1 MNSLNATGRVGA
13 DAELRYTEK
22 GTAIC
27 QFSFALQDGYGD
39 NRVTSWLRCSVFGNK
54 AEKVQPLIR
63 KGSLVAI
70 SGSIRNVELPNKD
83 GVKQSKLECRI
94 VDVTLLDKRADG
106 DNLKPAS
113 EPKKADG
120 FQPDPF
126 ADEDLDSIP
135 F

>member
-1 MNSLNATGRVGA
+1 MNILCATGRTGS
-13 DAELRYTEK
+13 DAELRYTPSNV
-22 GTAIC
+22 AVC
-27 QFSFALQDGYGD
+27 QFNFALQSGYGD
-39 NRVTSWLRCSVFGNK
+39 NRKTTWLRCSVFGTK

-63 KGSLVAI
+63 KGGLLAI
-70 SGSIRNVELPNKD
+70 TGEITLNEYVGKD
-83 GVKQSKLECRI
+83 GVKKSSLECRV
-94 VDVTLLDKRADG
+94 VDVTLLDKRADS

-126 ADEDLDSIP
+126 DDDEPLP

>member
-1 MNSLNATGRVGA
+1 MNIICATGRVGA

-22 GTAIC
+22 GTAVC

-39 NRVTSWLRCSVFGNK
+39 NRVTSWLRCSVFGTK
-54 AEKVQPLIR
+54 AEKVQPLIF
-63 KGSLVAI
+63 KGSLIAI
-70 SGSIRNVELPNKD
+70 SGSLRNVEFPGKD
-83 GVKQSKLECRI
+83 GTKKSSLECRI
-94 VDVTLLDKRADG
+94 VDVTLLDKRSDG

-126 ADEDLDSIP
+126 ADEDIP

>member
-1 MNSLNATGRVGA
+1 MNILCATGRSSA
-13 DAELRYTEK
+13 DAELRYTPSN
-22 GTAIC
+22 TAVC
-27 QFSFALQDGYGD
+27 QFNFALQSGYGD
-39 NRVTSWLRCSVFGNK
+39 NRKTTWLRCSVFGTK

-63 KGSLVAI
+63 KGSLLAI
-70 SGSIRNVELPNKD
+70 TGELSMSEYVGKD
-83 GVKQSKLECRI
+83 GVKKSSLECRV
-94 VDVTLLDKRADG
+94 VDVTLLDKRGEG

-126 ADEDLDSIP
+126 DDDEPLP

>member
-1 MNSLNATGRVGA
+1 MNIICATGRSSA
-13 DAELRYTEK
+13 DAELRYTPSN
-22 GTAIC
+22 TAVC
-27 QFSFALQDGYGD
+27 QFNFALQSGYGE
-39 NRVTSWLRCSVFGNK
+39 NRKTTWLRCSVFGTK

-63 KGSLVAI
+63 KGGLLAI
-70 SGSIRNVELPNKD
+70 TGELSMSEYVGKD
-83 GVKQSKLECRI
+83 GVKKSSLECRV
-94 VDVTLLDKRADG
+94 VDVTLLDKRGDG

-126 ADEDLDSIP
+126 DDQEIP